1 MATSEVFSSI
11 FSDRSSLSEER
22 SSQRRQDGLSREEQ
36 RYKFQDFTQTLPKG
50 GVFFD
55 RVLTEAQ
62 LLELHPGLTDHNI
75 YVQCVTPSK
84 VPYFATLSSLKI
96 RLYNLTRQF
105 VLKHSHHYYQQFRG
119 DLQDLVQD
127 FFIDFITPKCR
138 PGGRKE
144 TLLDKYD
151 SSVTS
156 FEYLVKNAVIRKLI
170 DRSRKDRTVSL
181 SIDNLQ
187 EEYGDVIT
195 ETFQLVESQQHSG
208 LQEFVDPSVD
218 ERIFT
223 EDEVEYYRTK
233 FEKLSENVRQSFV
246 REYYK
251 VRNVFAIGYRN
262 LFDTII
268 ESVPTTVPV
277 RRGQRSETPMGS
289 MSHEKSFEELAQ
301 AMLNILN
308 AMV

>member
-1 MATSEVFSSI
+1 MAT
-11 FSDRSSLSEER
+11 LSELFQSIH
-22 SSQRRQDGLSREEQ
+22 SSESSDASRRNQNGTPREEQ

-55 RVLTEAQ
+55 RTFTEAQ
-62 LLELHPGLTDHNI
+62 LLEKHPGITDRNI

-84 VPYFATLSSLKI
+84 VPYFATLYSLKL

-105 VLKHSHHYYQQFRG
+105 VLKHSHHYYQQYRG
-119 DLQDLVQD
+119 DLQDLCQD

-187 EEYGDVIT
+187 EEYGDIIT
-195 ETFQLVESQQHSG
+195 ETFQLVDSQKHSE
-208 LQEFVDPSVD
+208 LQEFIDPSVD

-251 VRNVFAIGYRN
+251 VRSVFASGYRN

-268 ESVPTTVPV
+268 ESVLTSIQV
-277 RRGQRSETPMGS
+277 RRGARPEIPLGS
-289 MSHEKSFEELAQ
+289 VSSEKSFEELAQ
-301 AMLNILN
+301 AMLNVLN
-308 AMV
+308 ALV

>member
-1 MATSEVFSSI
+1 MAT
-11 FSDRSSLSEER
+11 LSELFQSIH
-22 SSQRRQDGLSREEQ
+22 SSESSDASRRNQNGTPREEQ

-55 RVLTEAQ
+55 RILTEAQ
-62 LLELHPGLTDHNI
+62 LLEKHPGITDRNI

-84 VPYFATLSSLKI
+84 VPYFATLYSLKL

-105 VLKHSHHYYQQFRG
+105 VLKHSHHYYQQYRG
-119 DLQDLVQD
+119 DLQDLCQD

-187 EEYGDVIT
+187 EEYGDIIT
-195 ETFQLVESQQHSG
+195 ETFQLVDSQKHSE
-208 LQEFVDPSVD
+208 LQEFIDPSVD

-251 VRNVFAIGYRN
+251 VRGVFASGYRN

-268 ESVPTTVPV
+268 ESVPTSIQV
-277 RRGQRSETPMGS
+277 RRGARPEIPSGS
-289 MSHEKSFEELAQ
+289 VSSEKSFEELAQ
-301 AMLNILN
+301 AMLNVLN
-308 AMV
+308 ALV

>member
-1 MATSEVFSSI
+1 MAT
-11 FSDRSSLSEER
+11 LSELFQSIH
-22 SSQRRQDGLSREEQ
+22 SSESSDASRRNQNGIPREEQ

-55 RVLTEAQ
+55 RTLTEAQ
-62 LLELHPGLTDHNI
+62 LLEKHPGITDRNI

-84 VPYFATLSSLKI
+84 VPYFATLYSLKL

-105 VLKHSHHYYQQFRG
+105 VLKHSHHYYQQYHG
-119 DLQDLVQD
+119 DLQDLCQD

-187 EEYGDVIT
+187 EEYGDIIT
-195 ETFQLVESQQHSG
+195 ETFQLVDSQKHSE
-208 LQEFVDPSVD
+208 LQEFIDPSVD

-251 VRNVFAIGYRN
+251 IRGVFASGYRN

-268 ESVPTTVPV
+268 ESVPTTIQV
-277 RRGQRSETPMGS
+277 RRGARPEIPVGPVSS
-289 MSHEKSFEELAQ
+289 EKSFEELAQ
-301 AMLNILN
+301 AMLNVLN
-308 AMV
+308 ALV

>member
-1 MATSEVFSSI
+1 MAT
-11 FSDRSSLSEER
+11 LSELFQSIH
-22 SSQRRQDGLSREEQ
+22 SSESSDASRRNQNGIPREEQ
-36 RYKFQDFTQTLPKG
+36 RYKFQDFTQTLLKG

-55 RVLTEAQ
+55 RTLTEAQ
-62 LLELHPGLTDHNI
+62 LLEKHPGITDRNI

-84 VPYFATLSSLKI
+84 VPYFATLYSLKL

-105 VLKHSHHYYQQFRG
+105 VLKHSHHYYQQYHG
-119 DLQDLVQD
+119 DLQDLCQD

-187 EEYGDVIT
+187 EEYGDIIT
-195 ETFQLVESQQHSG
+195 ETFQLVDSQKHSE
-208 LQEFVDPSVD
+208 LQEFIDPSVD

-251 VRNVFAIGYRN
+251 VRNVFASGYRN

-268 ESVPTTVPV
+268 ESVPTTIEV
-277 RRGQRSETPMGS
+277 RRGARPEIPVGPVSS
-289 MSHEKSFEELAQ
+289 EKSFEELAQ
-301 AMLNILN
+301 AMLNVLN
-308 AMV
+308 ALV

>member
-1 MATSEVFSSI
+1 MAT
-11 FSDRSSLSEER
+11 LSELFQSIH
-22 SSQRRQDGLSREEQ
+22 SSESSDASRRNQNGIPREEQ

-55 RVLTEAQ
+55 RTLTEAQ
-62 LLELHPGLTDHNI
+62 LLEKHPGITDRNI

-84 VPYFATLSSLKI
+84 VPYFATLYSLKL

-105 VLKHSHHYYQQFRG
+105 VLKHSHHYYQQYHG
-119 DLQDLVQD
+119 DLQDLCQD

-301 AMLNILN
+301 AMLNVLN

>member
-1 MATSEVFSSI
+1 MAT
-11 FSDRSSLSEER
+11 LSELFQSIH
-22 SSQRRQDGLSREEQ
+22 SSESSDASRRNQNGIPREEQ
-36 RYKFQDFTQTLPKG
+36 RYRFQDFTQTLPKG

-55 RVLTEAQ
+55 RTLTEAQ
-62 LLELHPGLTDHNI
+62 LLEKHPGITDRNI

-84 VPYFATLSSLKI
+84 VPYFATLYSLKL

-105 VLKHSHHYYQQFRG
+105 VLKHSHHYYQQYHG
-119 DLQDLVQD
+119 DLQDLCQD

-187 EEYGDVIT
+187 EEYGDIIT
-195 ETFQLVESQQHSG
+195 ETFQLVDSQKHSE
-208 LQEFVDPSVD
+208 LQEFIDPSVD

-251 VRNVFAIGYRN
+251 VRNVFASGYRN

-268 ESVPTTVPV
+268 ESVPTTIEV
-277 RRGQRSETPMGS
+277 RRGARPEIPVGPVSS
-289 MSHEKSFEELAQ
+289 EKSFEELAQ
-301 AMLNILN
+301 AMLNVLN
-308 AMV
+308 ALV

>member
-1 MATSEVFSSI
+1 MAT
-11 FSDRSSLSEER
+11 LSELFQSIH
-22 SSQRRQDGLSREEQ
+22 SSESSDASRRNQNGTPREEQ

-55 RVLTEAQ
+55 RTLTEAQ
-62 LLELHPGLTDHNI
+62 LLEKHPGITDRNI

-84 VPYFATLSSLKI
+84 VPYFATLYSLKL

-105 VLKHSHHYYQQFRG
+105 VLKHSHHYYQQYRG
-119 DLQDLVQD
+119 DLQDLCQD

-187 EEYGDVIT
+187 EEYGDIIT
-195 ETFQLVESQQHSG
+195 ETFQLVDSQKHSE
-208 LQEFVDPSVD
+208 LQEFIDPSVD

-251 VRNVFAIGYRN
+251 VRSVFASGYRN

-268 ESVPTTVPV
+268 ESVPTTIQV
-277 RRGQRSETPMGS
+277 RRGVRPEIPSGLVS
-289 MSHEKSFEELAQ
+289 SEKSFEELAQ
-301 AMLNILN
+301 AMLNVLN
-308 AMV
+308 ALV

>member
-1 MATSEVFSSI
+1 MAI
-11 FSDRSSLSEER
+11 LSELFQSIH
-22 SSQRRQDGLSREEQ
+22 SSESSDASRRNQNGIPREEQ

-55 RVLTEAQ
+55 RTLTEAQ
-62 LLELHPGLTDHNI
+62 LLEKHPGITDRNI

-84 VPYFATLSSLKI
+84 VPYFATLYSLKL

-105 VLKHSHHYYQQFRG
+105 VLKHSHHYYQQYHG
-119 DLQDLVQD
+119 DLQDLCQD

-187 EEYGDVIT
+187 EEYGDIIT
-195 ETFQLVESQQHSG
+195 ETFQLVDSQKHSE
-208 LQEFVDPSVD
+208 LQEFIDPSVD

-251 VRNVFAIGYRN
+251 VRNVFASGYRN

-268 ESVPTTVPV
+268 ESVPTTIEV
-277 RRGQRSETPMGS
+277 RRGARPEIPVGPVSS
-289 MSHEKSFEELAQ
+289 EKSFEELAQ
-301 AMLNILN
+301 AMLNVLN

>member
-1 MATSEVFSSI
+1 MAT
-11 FSDRSSLSEER
+11 LSELFQSIH
-22 SSQRRQDGLSREEQ
+22 SSESSDASRRNQNGIPREEQ

-55 RVLTEAQ
+55 RTLTEAQ
-62 LLELHPGLTDHNI
+62 LLEKHPGITDRNI

-84 VPYFATLSSLKI
+84 VPYFATLYSLKL

-105 VLKHSHHYYQQFRG
+105 VLKHSHHYYQQYRG
-119 DLQDLVQD
+119 DLQDLCQD

-187 EEYGDVIT
+187 EEYGDIIT
-195 ETFQLVESQQHSG
+195 ETFQLVDSQKHSE
-208 LQEFVDPSVD
+208 LQEFIDPSVD

-251 VRNVFAIGYRN
+251 VRSVFASGYRN

-268 ESVPTTVPV
+268 ESVPTSIQA
-277 RRGQRSETPMGS
+277 RRGARPEIPLGS
-289 MSHEKSFEELAQ
+289 VSSEKSFEELAQ
-301 AMLNILN
+301 AMLNVLN
-308 AMV
+308 ALV

>member
-1 MATSEVFSSI
+1 MAT
-11 FSDRSSLSEER
+11 LSELFQSIH
-22 SSQRRQDGLSREEQ
+22 SSESSDASRRNQNGIPREEQ

-55 RVLTEAQ
+55 RTLTEAQ
-62 LLELHPGLTDHNI
+62 LLEKHPGITDRNI

-84 VPYFATLSSLKI
+84 VPYFATLYSLKL

-105 VLKHSHHYYQQFRG
+105 VLKHSHHYYQQYRG
-119 DLQDLVQD
+119 DLQDLCQD

-187 EEYGDVIT
+187 EEYGDIIT
-195 ETFQLVESQQHSG
+195 ETFQLVDSQNHSE
-208 LQEFVDPSVD
+208 LQEFIDPSVD

-251 VRNVFAIGYRN
+251 VRNVFASGYRN

-268 ESVPTTVPV
+268 ESVPTTIEV
-277 RRGQRSETPMGS
+277 RRGARPEIPVGPVSS
-289 MSHEKSFEELAQ
+289 EKSFEELAQ
-301 AMLNILN
+301 AMLNVLN
-308 AMV
+308 ALV

>member
-1 MATSEVFSSI
+1 M
-11 FSDRSSLSEER
+11 
-22 SSQRRQDGLSREEQ
+22 
-36 RYKFQDFTQTLPKG
+36 
-50 GVFFD
+50 FFD
-55 RVLTEAQ
+55 RTLTEAQ
-62 LLELHPGLTDHNI
+62 LLEKHPGITDRNI

-84 VPYFATLSSLKI
+84 VPYFATLYSLKL

-105 VLKHSHHYYQQFRG
+105 VLKHSHHYYQQYRG
-119 DLQDLVQD
+119 DLQDLCQD

-187 EEYGDVIT
+187 EEYGDIIT
-195 ETFQLVESQQHSG
+195 ETFQLVDSQKHSE
-208 LQEFVDPSVD
+208 LQEFIDPSVD

-251 VRNVFAIGYRN
+251 VRSVFASGYRN

-268 ESVPTTVPV
+268 ESVPTTIQV
-277 RRGQRSETPMGS
+277 RRGARPEIPSGPVS
-289 MSHEKSFEELAQ
+289 SEKSFEELAQ
-301 AMLNILN
+301 AMLNVLN
-308 AMV
+308 ALV

>member
-1 MATSEVFSSI
+1 MAT
-11 FSDRSSLSEER
+11 LSELFQSIH
-22 SSQRRQDGLSREEQ
+22 SSESSDASRRNQNGIPREEQ

-55 RVLTEAQ
+55 RTLTEAQ
-62 LLELHPGLTDHNI
+62 LLEKHPGITDRNI

-84 VPYFATLSSLKI
+84 VPYFATLYSLKL

-105 VLKHSHHYYQQFRG
+105 VLKHSHHYYQQYHG
-119 DLQDLVQD
+119 DLQDLCQD

-187 EEYGDVIT
+187 EEYGDIIT
-195 ETFQLVESQQHSG
+195 ETFQLVDSQNHSE
-208 LQEFVDPSVD
+208 LQEFIDPSVD

-251 VRNVFAIGYRN
+251 VRNVFASGYRN

-268 ESVPTTVPV
+268 ESVPTTIEV
-277 RRGQRSETPMGS
+277 RRGARPEIPVGPVSS
-289 MSHEKSFEELAQ
+289 EKSFEELAQ
-301 AMLNILN
+301 AMLNVLN
-308 AMV
+308 ALV

>member
-1 MATSEVFSSI
+1 MAT
-11 FSDRSSLSEER
+11 LSELFQSIH
-22 SSQRRQDGLSREEQ
+22 SSESSDASRRNQNGIPREEQ

-55 RVLTEAQ
+55 RTLTEAQ
-62 LLELHPGLTDHNI
+62 LLEKHPGITDRNI

-84 VPYFATLSSLKI
+84 VPYFATLYSLKL
-96 RLYNLTRQF
+96 RLHNLTRQF
-105 VLKHSHHYYQQFRG
+105 VLKHSHHYYQQYHG
-119 DLQDLVQD
+119 DLQDLCQD

-187 EEYGDVIT
+187 EEYGDIIT
-195 ETFQLVESQQHSG
+195 ETFQLVDSQKHSE
-208 LQEFVDPSVD
+208 LQEFIDPSVD

-251 VRNVFAIGYRN
+251 VRNVFASGYRN

-268 ESVPTTVPV
+268 ESVPTTIEV
-277 RRGQRSETPMGS
+277 RRGARPEIPVGPVSS
-289 MSHEKSFEELAQ
+289 EKSFEELAQ
-301 AMLNILN
+301 AMLNVLN
-308 AMV
+308 ALV

>member
-1 MATSEVFSSI
+1 MAT
-11 FSDRSSLSEER
+11 LSELFQSIH
-22 SSQRRQDGLSREEQ
+22 SSESSDASRRNQNGTPREEQ

-55 RVLTEAQ
+55 RTLTEAQ
-62 LLELHPGLTDHNI
+62 LLEKHPGITDRNI

-84 VPYFATLSSLKI
+84 VPYFATLYSLKL

-105 VLKHSHHYYQQFRG
+105 VLKHSHHYYQQYRG

-187 EEYGDVIT
+187 EEYGDIIT
-195 ETFQLVESQQHSG
+195 ETFQLVDSQKHSE
-208 LQEFVDPSVD
+208 LQEFIDPSVD

-251 VRNVFAIGYRN
+251 VRNVFASGYRN

-268 ESVPTTVPV
+268 ESVPTTIQVRCGARPEIPSGPV
-277 RRGQRSETPMGS
+277 SS
-289 MSHEKSFEELAQ
+289 EKSFEELAQ
-301 AMLNILN
+301 AMLNVLN
-308 AMV
+308 ALV

>member
-1 MATSEVFSSI
+1 MAI
-11 FSDRSSLSEER
+11 LSELFQSIH
-22 SSQRRQDGLSREEQ
+22 SSESSDASRRNQNGTPREEQ

-55 RVLTEAQ
+55 RTLTEAQ
-62 LLELHPGLTDHNI
+62 LLEKHPGITDRNI

-84 VPYFATLSSLKI
+84 IPYFATLYSLKL

-251 VRNVFAIGYRN
+251 VRNVFASGYRN

-268 ESVPTTVPV
+268 ESVPSTIPV
-277 RRGQRSETPMGS
+277 RRGTRPEIPSGPV
-289 MSHEKSFEELAQ
+289 SHEKSFEELAQ
-301 AMLNILN
+301 ALLNVLN

>member
-1 MATSEVFSSI
+1 MAT
-11 FSDRSSLSEER
+11 LSELFQSIH
-22 SSQRRQDGLSREEQ
+22 SSEASDNSRRNQSGAPREEQ
-36 RYKFQDFTQTLPKG
+36 RYKFQDFTRTLPKG

-55 RVLTEAQ
+55 RTFTEAQ
-62 LLELHPGLTDHNI
+62 LLENHPGITDRNI

-84 VPYFATLSSLKI
+84 VPYFATLYSLKL

-105 VLKHSHHYYQQFRG
+105 VLKHSHHYYQQYRG
-119 DLQDLVQD
+119 ELQDLWQD

-170 DRSRKDRTVSL
+170 DRSRKDRAVSL

-187 EEYGDVIT
+187 KEYGDLIT
-195 ETFQLVESQQHSG
+195 ETFQLVDSQKHSE
-208 LQEFVDPSVD
+208 LQEFIDPSVD

-251 VRNVFAIGYRN
+251 VRSVFASGYRN
-262 LFDTII
+262 LFDSII
-268 ESVPTTVPV
+268 ESVPLTVQV
-277 RRGQRSETPMGS
+277 RRGVRPEIPAGPVSS
-289 MSHEKSFEELAQ
+289 EKSFEELAQ
-301 AMLNILN
+301 AMLNVLN
-308 AMV
+308 ALV

>member
-1 MATSEVFSSI
+1 MAT
-11 FSDRSSLSEER
+11 LSELFQSIH
-22 SSQRRQDGLSREEQ
+22 SSESSDASRRNQNGIPREEQ

-62 LLELHPGLTDHNI
+62 LLEKHPGITDRNI

-84 VPYFATLSSLKI
+84 VPYFATLYSLKL

-105 VLKHSHHYYQQFRG
+105 VLKHSHHYYQQYHG
-119 DLQDLVQD
+119 DLQDLCQD

-289 MSHEKSFEELAQ
+289 LSHEKSFEELAQ
-301 AMLNILN
+301 AMLNVLN

>member
-1 MATSEVFSSI
+1 MAT
-11 FSDRSSLSEER
+11 LSELFQSIH
-22 SSQRRQDGLSREEQ
+22 SSESSDASRRNQNGIPREEQ

-55 RVLTEAQ
+55 RTLTEAQ
-62 LLELHPGLTDHNI
+62 LLEKHPGITDRNI

-84 VPYFATLSSLKI
+84 VPYFATLYSLKL
-96 RLYNLTRQF
+96 RLYSLTRQF
-105 VLKHSHHYYQQFRG
+105 VLKHSHHYYQQYHG
-119 DLQDLVQD
+119 DLQDLCQD

-187 EEYGDVIT
+187 EEYGDIIT
-195 ETFQLVESQQHSG
+195 ETFQLVDSQNHSE
-208 LQEFVDPSVD
+208 LQEFIDPSVD

-251 VRNVFAIGYRN
+251 VRNVFASGYRN

-268 ESVPTTVPV
+268 ESVPTTIEV
-277 RRGQRSETPMGS
+277 RRGARPEIPVGPVSS
-289 MSHEKSFEELAQ
+289 EKSFEELAQ
-301 AMLNILN
+301 AMLNVLN
-308 AMV
+308 ALV

>member
-1 MATSEVFSSI
+1 MAT
-11 FSDRSSLSEER
+11 LSELFQSIH
-22 SSQRRQDGLSREEQ
+22 SSESSDASRRNQNGTPHEEQ

-55 RVLTEAQ
+55 RTFTEAQ
-62 LLELHPGLTDHNI
+62 LLEKHPGITDRNI

-84 VPYFATLSSLKI
+84 VPYFATLYSLKL

-105 VLKHSHHYYQQFRG
+105 VLKHSHHYYQQYRG
-119 DLQDLVQD
+119 DLQDLCQD

-187 EEYGDVIT
+187 EEYGDIIT
-195 ETFQLVESQQHSG
+195 ETFQLVDSQKHSE
-208 LQEFVDPSVD
+208 LQEFIDPSVD

-251 VRNVFAIGYRN
+251 VRSVFASGYRN

-268 ESVPTTVPV
+268 ESVPTSIQV
-277 RRGQRSETPMGS
+277 RRGARPEIPLGPVSS
-289 MSHEKSFEELAQ
+289 EKSFEELAQ
-301 AMLNILN
+301 AMLNVLN
-308 AMV
+308 ALV

>member
-1 MATSEVFSSI
+1 MATLSELFQSI
-11 FSDRSSLSEER
+11 RSSE
-22 SSQRRQDGLSREEQ
+22 SSDASRRNQNGIPREEQ

-55 RVLTEAQ
+55 RTLTEAQ
-62 LLELHPGLTDHNI
+62 LLEKHPGITDRNI

-84 VPYFATLSSLKI
+84 VPYFATLYSLKL

-105 VLKHSHHYYQQFRG
+105 VLKHSHHYYQQYHG
-119 DLQDLVQD
+119 DLQDLCQD

-187 EEYGDVIT
+187 EEYGDIIT
-195 ETFQLVESQQHSG
+195 ETFQLVDSQNHSE
-208 LQEFVDPSVD
+208 LQEFIDPSVD

-251 VRNVFAIGYRN
+251 VRGVFASGYRN

-268 ESVPTTVPV
+268 ESVPTTIQV
-277 RRGQRSETPMGS
+277 RRGARPEIPVGPVSS
-289 MSHEKSFEELAQ
+289 EKSFEELAQ
-301 AMLNILN
+301 AILN
-308 AMV
+308 VLNALV

>member
-1 MATSEVFSSI
+1 MATLSELFQSI
-11 FSDRSSLSEER
+11 RSSE
-22 SSQRRQDGLSREEQ
+22 SSDTSRRNQNGIPREEQ

-55 RVLTEAQ
+55 RTLTEAQ
-62 LLELHPGLTDHNI
+62 LLEKHPGITDRNI

-84 VPYFATLSSLKI
+84 VPYFATLYSLKL

-105 VLKHSHHYYQQFRG
+105 VLKHSHHYYQQYHG
-119 DLQDLVQD
+119 DLQDLCQD

-187 EEYGDVIT
+187 EEYGDIIT
-195 ETFQLVESQQHSG
+195 ETFQLVDSQKHSE
-208 LQEFVDPSVD
+208 LQEFIDPSVD

-251 VRNVFAIGYRN
+251 VRNVFASGYRN

-268 ESVPTTVPV
+268 ESVPTTIEV
-277 RRGQRSETPMGS
+277 RRGARPEIPVGPVSS
-289 MSHEKSFEELAQ
+289 EKSFEELAQ
-301 AMLNILN
+301 AMLNVLN
-308 AMV
+308 ALV

>member
-1 MATSEVFSSI
+1 MATLSELFQSI
-11 FSDRSSLSEER
+11 RSSE
-22 SSQRRQDGLSREEQ
+22 SSDASRRNQNGIPREEQ
-36 RYKFQDFTQTLPKG
+36 RYRFQDFTQTLPKG

-55 RVLTEAQ
+55 RTLTEAQ
-62 LLELHPGLTDHNI
+62 LLEKHPGITDRNI

-84 VPYFATLSSLKI
+84 VPYFATLYSLKL

-105 VLKHSHHYYQQFRG
+105 VLKHSHHYYQQYHG
-119 DLQDLVQD
+119 DLQDLCQD

-187 EEYGDVIT
+187 EEYGDIIT
-195 ETFQLVESQQHSG
+195 ETFRLVDSQNHSE
-208 LQEFVDPSVD
+208 LQEFIDPSVD

-251 VRNVFAIGYRN
+251 VRNVFASGYRN

-268 ESVPTTVPV
+268 ESVPTTIEV
-277 RRGQRSETPMGS
+277 RRGARPEIPVGPVSS
-289 MSHEKSFEELAQ
+289 EKSFEELAQ
-301 AMLNILN
+301 AMLNVLN
-308 AMV
+308 ALV

>member
-1 MATSEVFSSI
+1 MAT
-11 FSDRSSLSEER
+11 LSELFQSIH
-22 SSQRRQDGLSREEQ
+22 SSESSDASRRNQNGTPREEQ

-55 RVLTEAQ
+55 RTLTEAQ
-62 LLELHPGLTDHNI
+62 LLEKHPGITDRNI

-84 VPYFATLSSLKI
+84 VPYFATLYSLKL

-105 VLKHSHHYYQQFRG
+105 VLKHSHHYYQQYHG
-119 DLQDLVQD
+119 DLQDLCQD
-127 FFIDFITPKCR
+127 FFSDFITPKCR

-187 EEYGDVIT
+187 EEYGDIIT
-195 ETFQLVESQQHSG
+195 ETFQLVDSQNHSE
-208 LQEFVDPSVD
+208 LQEFIDPSVD

-251 VRNVFAIGYRN
+251 VRNVFASGYRN

-268 ESVPTTVPV
+268 ESVPTTIEV
-277 RRGQRSETPMGS
+277 RRGARPEIPVGPVSS
-289 MSHEKSFEELAQ
+289 EKSFEELAQ
-301 AMLNILN
+301 AMLNVLN
-308 AMV
+308 ALV

>member
-11 FSDRSSLSEER
+11 HSDRSSLSEER
-22 SSQRRQDGLSREEQ
+22 SQRRQDGLSREEQ

-62 LLELHPGLTDHNI
+62 LLEKHPGITDRNI

-84 VPYFATLSSLKI
+84 VPYFATLYSLKL

-105 VLKHSHHYYQQFRG
+105 VLKHSHHYYQQYRG
-119 DLQDLVQD
+119 DLQDLCQD

-187 EEYGDVIT
+187 EEYGDIIT
-195 ETFQLVESQQHSG
+195 ETFQLVDSQKHSE
-208 LQEFVDPSVD
+208 LQEFIDPSVD

-246 REYYK
+246 REYHK
-251 VRNVFAIGYRN
+251 VRGVFASGYRN

-268 ESVPTTVPV
+268 ESVPTTIQARLVARPEIPSGPV
-277 RRGQRSETPMGS
+277 SS
-289 MSHEKSFEELAQ
+289 EKSFEELAQ
-301 AMLNILN
+301 AMLNVLN
-308 AMV
+308 ALV

>member
-1 MATSEVFSSI
+1 MAT
-11 FSDRSSLSEER
+11 LSELFQSIH
-22 SSQRRQDGLSREEQ
+22 SSESSDASRRNQNGIPREEQ

-55 RVLTEAQ
+55 RTLTEAQ
-62 LLELHPGLTDHNI
+62 LLEKHPGITDRNI

-84 VPYFATLSSLKI
+84 VPYFATLYSLKL

-105 VLKHSHHYYQQFRG
+105 VLKHSHHYYQQYHG
-119 DLQDLVQD
+119 DLQDLCQD

-187 EEYGDVIT
+187 EEYGDIIT
-195 ETFQLVESQQHSG
+195 ETFQLVDSQKHSE
-208 LQEFVDPSVD
+208 LQEFIDPSVD

-251 VRNVFAIGYRN
+251 VRGVFASGYRN

-268 ESVPTTVPV
+268 ESVPTTIQV
-277 RRGQRSETPMGS
+277 RRGARPEIPSGPVS
-289 MSHEKSFEELAQ
+289 SEKSFEELAQ
-301 AMLNILN
+301 AMLNVLN
-308 AMV
+308 ALV

>member
-1 MATSEVFSSI
+1 MAI
-11 FSDRSSLSEER
+11 LSELFQSIH
-22 SSQRRQDGLSREEQ
+22 SSESSDASRRNQNGTPREEQ

-55 RVLTEAQ
+55 RTLTEAQ
-62 LLELHPGLTDHNI
+62 LLEKHPGITDRNI

-84 VPYFATLSSLKI
+84 VPYFATLYSLKL

-119 DLQDLVQD
+119 DLQDLCQD

-170 DRSRKDRTVSL
+170 DRSRKDRMVSL

-187 EEYGDVIT
+187 EEYGDIIT
-195 ETFQLVESQQHSG
+195 ETFQLVDSQKHSE
-208 LQEFVDPSVD
+208 LQEFIDPSVD

-251 VRNVFAIGYRN
+251 VRSVFASGYRN

-268 ESVPTTVPV
+268 ESVPTSIQV
-277 RRGQRSETPMGS
+277 RRGARPEIPLGS
-289 MSHEKSFEELAQ
+289 VSSEKSFEELAQ
-301 AMLNILN
+301 AMLNVLN
-308 AMV
+308 ALV

>member
-1 MATSEVFSSI
+1 MATLSELFQSI
-11 FSDRSSLSEER
+11 RSSE
-22 SSQRRQDGLSREEQ
+22 SSDASRRNQNGTPREEQ

-55 RVLTEAQ
+55 RTLTEAQ
-62 LLELHPGLTDHNI
+62 LLEKHPGITDRNI

-84 VPYFATLSSLKI
+84 VPYFATLYSLKL

-105 VLKHSHHYYQQFRG
+105 VLKHSHHYYQQYRG
-119 DLQDLVQD
+119 DLQDLCQD

-223 EDEVEYYRTK
+223 EDEVEYYRIK

-268 ESVPTTVPV
+268 ESVPITVPV

-289 MSHEKSFEELAQ
+289 LSHEKSFEELAQ
-301 AMLNILN
+301 AMLNVLN

>member
-1 MATSEVFSSI
+1 MATLSELFQSI
-11 FSDRSSLSEER
+11 RSSE
-22 SSQRRQDGLSREEQ
+22 SSDASRRNQNGIPREEQ

-55 RVLTEAQ
+55 RTLTEAQ
-62 LLELHPGLTDHNI
+62 LLEKHPGITDRNI

-84 VPYFATLSSLKI
+84 VPYFATLYSLKL

-105 VLKHSHHYYQQFRG
+105 VLKHSHHYYQQYRG
-119 DLQDLVQD
+119 DLQDLCQD

-187 EEYGDVIT
+187 EEYGDIIT
-195 ETFQLVESQQHSG
+195 ETFQLVDSQNHSE
-208 LQEFVDPSVD
+208 LQEFIDPSVD

-251 VRNVFAIGYRN
+251 VRNVFASGYRN

-268 ESVPTTVPV
+268 ESVPTTIEV
-277 RRGQRSETPMGS
+277 RRGARPEIPVGPVSS
-289 MSHEKSFEELAQ
+289 EKSFEELAQ
-301 AMLNILN
+301 AMLNVLN
-308 AMV
+308 ALV

>member
-1 MATSEVFSSI
+1 MAT
-11 FSDRSSLSEER
+11 LSELFQSIH
-22 SSQRRQDGLSREEQ
+22 SSESSDASRRNQNGIPREEQ

-55 RVLTEAQ
+55 RTLTEAQ
-62 LLELHPGLTDHNI
+62 LLEKHPGITDRNI

-84 VPYFATLSSLKI
+84 VPYFATLYSLKL

-187 EEYGDVIT
+187 EEYGDIIT
-195 ETFQLVESQQHSG
+195 ETFQLVDSQKHSE
-208 LQEFVDPSVD
+208 LQEFIDPSVD

-251 VRNVFAIGYRN
+251 VRNVFASGYRN

-268 ESVPTTVPV
+268 ESVPTTIEV
-277 RRGQRSETPMGS
+277 RRGARPEIPVGPVSS
-289 MSHEKSFEELAQ
+289 EKSFEELAQ
-301 AMLNILN
+301 AMLNVLN
-308 AMV
+308 ALV

>member
-1 MATSEVFSSI
+1 MAT
-11 FSDRSSLSEER
+11 LSELFQSIH
-22 SSQRRQDGLSREEQ
+22 SSESSDASRRNQNGTSREEQ

-55 RVLTEAQ
+55 RTLTEAQ
-62 LLELHPGLTDHNI
+62 LLEKHPGITDRNI

-84 VPYFATLSSLKI
+84 VPYFATLYSLKL

-105 VLKHSHHYYQQFRG
+105 VLKHSHHYYQQYRG
-119 DLQDLVQD
+119 DLQDLCQD

-187 EEYGDVIT
+187 EEYGDIIT
-195 ETFQLVESQQHSG
+195 ETFQLVDSQKHSE
-208 LQEFVDPSVD
+208 LQEFIDPSVD

-251 VRNVFAIGYRN
+251 VRNVFASGYRN

-268 ESVPTTVPV
+268 ESVPTSIQV
-277 RRGQRSETPMGS
+277 RRGARPEIPSGPVS
-289 MSHEKSFEELAQ
+289 SEKSFEELAQ
-301 AMLNILN
+301 AMLNVLN
-308 AMV
+308 ALV

>member
-1 MATSEVFSSI
+1 MATLSELFQSIHSSE
-11 FSDRSSLSEER
+11 FSDAS
-22 SSQRRQDGLSREEQ
+22 RRNQNGIPREEQ

-55 RVLTEAQ
+55 RTLTEAQ
-62 LLELHPGLTDHNI
+62 LLEKHPGITDRNI

-84 VPYFATLSSLKI
+84 VPYFATLYSLKL

-105 VLKHSHHYYQQFRG
+105 VLKHSHHYYQQYRG
-119 DLQDLVQD
+119 DLQDLCQD

-144 TLLDKYD
+144 TILDKYD

-187 EEYGDVIT
+187 EEYGDIIT
-195 ETFQLVESQQHSG
+195 ETFQIVDSQKHSE
-208 LQEFVDPSVD
+208 LQEFIDPSVD

-251 VRNVFAIGYRN
+251 VRSVFASGYRN

-268 ESVPTTVPV
+268 ESVPTSIQV
-277 RRGQRSETPMGS
+277 RRGARPEIPLGPVSS
-289 MSHEKSFEELAQ
+289 EKSFEELAQ
-301 AMLNILN
+301 AMLNVLN
-308 AMV
+308 ALV

>member
-1 MATSEVFSSI
+1 MAT
-11 FSDRSSLSEER
+11 LSELFQSIH
-22 SSQRRQDGLSREEQ
+22 SSESSDASRRNQNGTPREEQ
-36 RYKFQDFTQTLPKG
+36 RYKFQDFAQTLPKG

-55 RVLTEAQ
+55 RTLTEAQ
-62 LLELHPGLTDHNI
+62 LLEKHPGITDRNI

-84 VPYFATLSSLKI
+84 VPYFATLYSLKL

-105 VLKHSHHYYQQFRG
+105 VLKHSHHYYQQYHG
-119 DLQDLVQD
+119 DLQDLCQD

-187 EEYGDVIT
+187 EEYGDIIT
-195 ETFQLVESQQHSG
+195 ETFQLVDSQKHSE
-208 LQEFVDPSVD
+208 LQEFIDPSVD

-251 VRNVFAIGYRN
+251 VRGVFASGYRN

-268 ESVPTTVPV
+268 ESVPTIIQV
-277 RRGQRSETPMGS
+277 RRGARPEIPSGPVTS
-289 MSHEKSFEELAQ
+289 EKSFEELAQ
-301 AMLNILN
+301 AMLNVLN
-308 AMV
+308 ALV

>member
-1 MATSEVFSSI
+1 MAT
-11 FSDRSSLSEER
+11 LSELFQSIH
-22 SSQRRQDGLSREEQ
+22 SSESSDASRRNQNGTPREEQ

-55 RVLTEAQ
+55 RTLTEAQ
-62 LLELHPGLTDHNI
+62 LLEKHPGITDRNI

-84 VPYFATLSSLKI
+84 VPYFATLYSLKL

-105 VLKHSHHYYQQFRG
+105 VLKHSHHYYQQYRG
-119 DLQDLVQD
+119 DLQDLCQD

-138 PGGRKE
+138 TGGRKE

-187 EEYGDVIT
+187 EEYGDIIT
-195 ETFQLVESQQHSG
+195 ETFQLVDSQKHSE
-208 LQEFVDPSVD
+208 LQEFIDPSVD

-251 VRNVFAIGYRN
+251 VRNVFASGYRN

-268 ESVPTTVPV
+268 ESVPTTIQLRRSTRPEIPSGPV
-277 RRGQRSETPMGS
+277 SS
-289 MSHEKSFEELAQ
+289 EKSFEELAQ
-301 AMLNILN
+301 AMLNVLN
-308 AMV
+308 ALV

>member
-1 MATSEVFSSI
+1 MATLFELFQSIHSSESSDA
-11 FSDRSSLSEER
+11 S
-22 SSQRRQDGLSREEQ
+22 RRNQNGTPREEQ

-55 RVLTEAQ
+55 RTLTEAQ
-62 LLELHPGLTDHNI
+62 LLEKHPGITDRNI

-84 VPYFATLSSLKI
+84 VPYFATLYSLKL

-105 VLKHSHHYYQQFRG
+105 VLKHSHHYYQQYRG
-119 DLQDLVQD
+119 DLQDLCQD

-187 EEYGDVIT
+187 EEYGDIIT
-195 ETFQLVESQQHSG
+195 ETFQLIDSQKHSE
-208 LQEFVDPSVD
+208 LQEFIDPSVD

-233 FEKLSENVRQSFV
+233 FEMLSENVRQSFV

-251 VRNVFAIGYRN
+251 VRNVFASGYRN

-268 ESVPTTVPV
+268 ESVPTTIQVCRGTRPEIPSGPV
-277 RRGQRSETPMGS
+277 TS
-289 MSHEKSFEELAQ
+289 EKSFEELAQ
-301 AMLNILN
+301 AMLNVLN
-308 AMV
+308 ALV

>member
-1 MATSEVFSSI
+1 MAT
-11 FSDRSSLSEER
+11 LSELFQSIH
-22 SSQRRQDGLSREEQ
+22 SSESSDASRRNQNGIPREEQ

-55 RVLTEAQ
+55 RTLTEAQ
-62 LLELHPGLTDHNI
+62 LLEKHPGITDRNI

-84 VPYFATLSSLKI
+84 VPYFATLYSLKL

-105 VLKHSHHYYQQFRG
+105 VLKHSHHYYQQYRG
-119 DLQDLVQD
+119 DLQDLCQD

-187 EEYGDVIT
+187 EEYGDIIT
-195 ETFQLVESQQHSG
+195 ETFQLVDSQKHSE
-208 LQEFVDPSVD
+208 LQEFIDPSVD

-251 VRNVFAIGYRN
+251 VRSVFASGYRN

-268 ESVPTTVPV
+268 ESVPTSIQV
-277 RRGQRSETPMGS
+277 RRGARPEIPLGS
-289 MSHEKSFEELAQ
+289 VSSEKSFEELAQ
-301 AMLNILN
+301 AMLNALN
-308 AMV
+308 SL

>member
-1 MATSEVFSSI
+1 MAT
-11 FSDRSSLSEER
+11 LSELFQSIH
-22 SSQRRQDGLSREEQ
+22 SSESSDASRRNQNGIPREEQ

-55 RVLTEAQ
+55 RTLTEAQ
-62 LLELHPGLTDHNI
+62 LLEKHPGITDRNI

-84 VPYFATLSSLKI
+84 VPYFATLYSLKL

-105 VLKHSHHYYQQFRG
+105 VLKHSHHYYQQYHG
-119 DLQDLVQD
+119 DLQDLCQD

-187 EEYGDVIT
+187 EEYGDIIT
-195 ETFQLVESQQHSG
+195 ETFQLVDSQKHSE
-208 LQEFVDPSVD
+208 LQEFIDPSVD

-251 VRNVFAIGYRN
+251 VRNVFASGYRN

-268 ESVPTTVPV
+268 ESVPTTIEV
-277 RRGQRSETPMGS
+277 RRGARPEIPVGPVSS
-289 MSHEKSFEELAQ
+289 EKSFEELAQ
-301 AMLNILN
+301 AMLNVLN
-308 AMV
+308 ALV

>member
-1 MATSEVFSSI
+1 MATLSELFQSI
-11 FSDRSSLSEER
+11 RSSE
-22 SSQRRQDGLSREEQ
+22 SSDASRRNQNGIPREEQ
-36 RYKFQDFTQTLPKG
+36 RYRFQDFTQTLPKG

-55 RVLTEAQ
+55 RTLTEAQ
-62 LLELHPGLTDHNI
+62 LLEKHPGITDRNI

-84 VPYFATLSSLKI
+84 VPYFATLYSLKL

-105 VLKHSHHYYQQFRG
+105 VLKHSHHYYQQYHG
-119 DLQDLVQD
+119 DLQDLCQD

-187 EEYGDVIT
+187 EEYGDIIT
-195 ETFQLVESQQHSG
+195 ETFQLVDSQNHSE
-208 LQEFVDPSVD
+208 LQEFIDPSVD

-251 VRNVFAIGYRN
+251 VRNVFASGYRN

-268 ESVPTTVPV
+268 ESVPTTIEV
-277 RRGQRSETPMGS
+277 RRGARPEIPVGPVSS
-289 MSHEKSFEELAQ
+289 EKSFEELAQ
-301 AMLNILN
+301 AMLNVLN
-308 AMV
+308 ALV

>member
-1 MATSEVFSSI
+1 MAT
-11 FSDRSSLSEER
+11 LSELFQSIH
-22 SSQRRQDGLSREEQ
+22 SSESSDASRRNQNGTPREEQ

-55 RVLTEAQ
+55 RTLTEAQ
-62 LLELHPGLTDHNI
+62 LLEKHPGITDRNI

-84 VPYFATLSSLKI
+84 VPYFATLYSLKL

-105 VLKHSHHYYQQFRG
+105 VLKHSHHYYQQYRG
-119 DLQDLVQD
+119 DLQDLCQD

-138 PGGRKE
+138 TGGRKE

-187 EEYGDVIT
+187 EEYGDIIT
-195 ETFQLVESQQHSG
+195 ETFQLVDSQKHSE
-208 LQEFVDPSVD
+208 LQEFIDPSVD

-251 VRNVFAIGYRN
+251 VRGVFASGYRN

-268 ESVPTTVPV
+268 ESVPTTIQV
-277 RRGQRSETPMGS
+277 RRGARPEIPSGPVS
-289 MSHEKSFEELAQ
+289 SEKSFEELAQ
-301 AMLNILN
+301 AMLNVLN
-308 AMV
+308 ALV